1 MDVLADGWQA
11 ASLEQFL
18 GHGPDGHEEVE
29 LFSGAPG
36 GGLIFGC
43 RHMPAAGSSTAG
55 VVICAPTHS
64 DAGIN
69 YHREARLG
77 RWLARAGVATQR
89 FHYRGTGDSDRLP
102 SPGITFQTLVD
113 DARQA
118 ADLLRERCGVERVGF
133 LGTRVG
139 ALVAAKAAAEVEG
152 APLALW
158 QPVIDPRRYVND
170 SVAVDFGRGALGPA
184 TLPTGFDGPDS
195 DLGPHGPGAPP
206 IGGVPLSTPGAR
218 STLVDSPLGRDLFD
232 PSVIDNL
239 VDAIG
244 RRPRPVLVVQLHRRV
259 GLAPDYRAA
268 VGRWQAR
275 GFPVDVAYDPTED
288 EWWQVHQGWEP
299 SDEVLSAT
307 SSWLSARLAPRP
319 GDPWP
324 GAAGMPGA
332 PGTPG
337 MPGADG
343 TAGT

>member
-1 MDVLADGWQA
+1 MGVLADGWQA

-43 RHMPAAGSSTAG
+43 RHMPAAGGATAG
-55 VVICAPTHS
+55 VVVCPPTHG

-89 FHYRGTGDSDRLP
+89 FHYRGTGESDRLP
-102 SPGITFQTLVD
+102 PPGTTFASLVD

-118 ADLLRERCGVERVGF
+118 TELLRERCGVERIGF

-139 ALVAAKAAAEVEG
+139 ALVAARVAADLDG

-170 SVAVDFGRGALGPA
+170 SVAVDFGRGARGPA
-184 TLPTGFDGPDS
+184 TLPTGFDGP
-195 DLGPHGPGAPP
+195 PVAGPGGAPVQGSSGP
-206 IGGVPLSTPGAR
+206 AVAGAQLSSPGAR

-239 VDAIG
+239 VDAVG
-244 RRPRPVLVVQLHRRV
+244 RRPRPVLLVQLHRRV

-275 GFPVDVAYDPTED
+275 AFPVDVAYDPTED

-307 SSWLSARLAPRP
+307 SSWLSARLAPRS
-319 GDPWP
+319 GDAWSAGP
-324 GAAGMPGA
+324 AAE
-332 PGTPG
+332 T
-337 MPGADG
+337 
-343 TAGT
+343 